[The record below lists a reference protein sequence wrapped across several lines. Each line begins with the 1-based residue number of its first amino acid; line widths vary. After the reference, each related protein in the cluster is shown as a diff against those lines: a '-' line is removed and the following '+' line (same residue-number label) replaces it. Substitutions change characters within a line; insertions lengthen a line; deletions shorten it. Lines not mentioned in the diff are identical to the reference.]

1 MNNSTTFKKPFIRI
15 IQIFL
20 LKYLVIFE
28 KLLLENEI

>member
-1 MNNSTTFKKPFIRI
+1 MNNSTTLKKSFIRI